1 MAKWTKHGHRGMRG
15 IGLLELLL
23 ALTVVAVISVAV
35 VRYYQV
41 TKNNHAVQQAM
52 RSVHAI
58 HLCALHHDVNSDDGT
73 KDSNLVP
80 LWVMRGQLPA
90 GFSQQA
96 NPWGGQVRA
105 VVVGRHVRIA
115 LDHVPLPSGT
125 RLIANL
131 NEPQTGAQAVFSN
144 GTLLVN
150 YDLLA

>member
-1 MAKWTKHGHRGMRG
+1 MTMWTKHNCRGIRG

-35 VRYYQV
+35 VRYYHV
-41 TKNNHAVQQAM
+41 TKSNHAVQQALH
-52 RSVHAI
+52 SVHAI
-58 HLCALHHDVNSDDGT
+58 HLCALHHDINSDDGT
-73 KDSNLVP
+73 KDNNLVP

-90 GFSQQA
+90 RFSQQA
-96 NPWGGQVRA
+96 NPWGGQIRA
-105 VVVGRHVRIA
+105 VIVGRHVRIA

-125 RLIANL
+125 RLMANL
-131 NEPQTGAQAVFSN
+131 NEPQTGAHAMFSN